1 MFRNKVITNSYIEA
15 IENIIMETE
24 IEKEETNNRL
34 VREMSIY
41 ETDPDT
47 DTVEQ
52 GEESNNNE
60 KINFTYSA
68 SDKKVCIFFD

>member
-1 MFRNKVITNSYIEA
+1 
-15 IENIIMETE
+15 METE

-47 DTVEQ
+47 DTVE
-52 GEESNNNE
+52 
-60 KINFTYSA
+60 
-68 SDKKVCIFFD
+68 